1 MGRIAFLFSGQG
13 TQHTGMGKELY
24 DSSAAAR
31 AVFEQADAIR
41 PGTSDQ
47 CFTADTAELSLTS
60 NTQPCMFTVELAAAA
75 ALQEKG
81 IRADMTAGYSL
92 GEVAALTYAGAVDF
106 KTGFELV
113 CRRGE
118 LMQRDADAA
127 GSKMAAVVKLSNEEV
142 ENICRE
148 FRQVYPV
155 NYNCP
160 GQLTVAGAAD
170 EMKDFAAAV
179 KAAGGRAIPL
189 RVAGGFHSP
198 FMARAA
204 ADFGEVLETVDFE
217 DLRIPLYSNFTGSVY
232 EEKPAI
238 LLKNQI
244 DHPVRWQQIVE
255 EMIRSGADTFI
266 EAGPGD
272 TLCGFVKKIDGNVK
286 AVNAEEMYKTGD

>member
-1 MGRIAFLFSGQG
+1 MGKIAFLFSGQG

-24 DSSAAAR
+24 DSSAAAQ

-47 CFTADTAELSLTS
+47 CFTADTGELSLTS

-118 LMQRDADAA
+118 LMQRDADSA

-189 RVAGGFHSP
+189 RVGGGFHSP

-272 TLCGFVKKIDGNVK
+272 TLCGFVKKIDGSVK
-286 AVNAEEMYKTGD
+286 AVNAEETYQTGD

>member
-1 MGRIAFLFSGQG
+1 M
-13 TQHTGMGKELY
+13 
-24 DSSAAAR
+24 
-31 AVFEQADAIR
+31 
-41 PGTSDQ
+41 
-47 CFTADTAELSLTS
+47 
-60 NTQPCMFTVELAAAA
+60 
-75 ALQEKG
+75 
-81 IRADMTAGYSL
+81 
-92 GEVAALTYAGAVDF
+92 
-106 KTGFELV
+106 
-113 CRRGE
+113 
-118 LMQRDADAA
+118 RDV
-127 GSKMAAVVKLSNEEV
+127 S
-142 ENICRE
+142 
-148 FRQVYPV
+148 
-155 NYNCP
+155 
-160 GQLTVAGAAD
+160 
-170 EMKDFAAAV
+170 AAV

-272 TLCGFVKKIDGNVK
+272 TLCGFVKKIDGSVK
-286 AVNAEEMYKTGD
+286 AVNAEEMYQTGD